1 MSYKRGR
8 RFDTCRPHRPPLTSG
23 LPYLAPPFAPAS
35 PLILRC
41 ASTRSV
47 TSSFCASSAA
57 TVKPPL
63 GGNVLSSKVTD
74 TRSRLCDAYS

>member
-23 LPYLAPPFAPAS
+23 LPYLAPLFAPAS

-57 TVKPPL
+57 TVKPPV
-63 GGNVLSSKVTD
+63 VLSSKVTD